1 MKLWN
6 VLLTPLLAC
15 ILMMLSTP
23 LRAQSASDRFDAS
36 VANLAKDI
44 SNNGRQTAVIKIA
57 ILGLSG
63 TDDQTNAFGK
73 MLAEELTA
81 KLFMTRRY
89 KIIERELL
97 VKILKEQ
104 KFELT
109 GPVDP
114 TAVKQLGKL
123 LAIDAVLTGSITD
136 TAIGLRINV
145 RLISTTSGE
154 VLGVGSTTIVKD
166 DFVSSFM
173 RMSFQD
179 SGTDQRFDA
188 TENKLNVL
196 VKQNGF
202 TFECTRFYRL
212 RERPNSIYVD
222 VVITNLGSERELTL
236 GDHMRSGYNA
246 GATRIASRSEIVFP
260 IFDIF
265 VGQQTSTQRV
275 LVGNYRHSGLRYR
288 FPSRQP
294 ITVTF
299 DFTGRYANNEI
310 PVTLDLLTSS
320 YGNEHD
326 EILLHLRVPQQ
337 K

>member
-1 MKLWN
+1 
-6 VLLTPLLAC
+6 
-15 ILMMLSTP
+15 
-23 LRAQSASDRFDAS
+23 
-36 VANLAKDI
+36 
-44 SNNGRQTAVIKIA
+44 
-57 ILGLSG
+57 
-63 TDDQTNAFGK
+63 
-73 MLAEELTA
+73 
-81 KLFMTRRY
+81 MTRRY

-104 KFELT
+104 KFELS

-154 VLGVGSTTIVKD
+154 VLGVGSVTIVKD
-166 DFVSSFM
+166 DFVSGFM
-173 RMSFQD
+173 RMSFLE
-179 SGTDQRFDA
+179 SGTDQRHEDP
-188 TENKLNVL
+188 ESKLAVL

-202 TFECTRFYRL
+202 TFECKRFYKL

-222 VVITNLGSERELTL
+222 VVITNLGDERELTL
-236 GDHMRSGYNA
+236 GDHMRSGYNM
-246 GATRIASRSEIVFP
+246 GVTRVASKSEIVFP

-265 VGQQTSTQRV
+265 VGEQTSMRRV

-288 FPSRQP
+288 FPSKQP
-294 ITVTF
+294 VTVTF
-299 DFTGRYANNEI
+299 DFSGRYANSEI

-326 EILLHLRVPQQ
+326 EILLHLRVPTQ